1 MDEEKITG
9 VVNEGKNPQWG
20 ENAGGFQGGNGH
32 TRGAGTGR
40 VRAWLP
46 RIKRALYSLGY
57 C

>member
-20 ENAGGFQGGNGH
+20 KKKGFQGGNGH

-40 VRAWLP
+40 VRVWLP